1 MSAKAN
7 EDKACMRARENAKS
21 EIARRTRQTGVRTE
35 IDKGSL
41 FFGACNNAC
50 FLNRQ
55 GRSKG

>member
-1 MSAKAN
+1 
-7 EDKACMRARENAKS
+7 MRARENAKS